1 MKKYR
6 SFILIII
13 LIIIGLCAFSRYSAI
28 EKQKETIKNWK
39 TVKVKRDTMKVI
51 VSTTGTIKAST
62 QINIKSEISG
72 KVISLPH
79 KRGDIVAKGAVIAII
94 DDRQQKQTYLQ
105 SDAAYK
111 SSMAQLEKA
120 ELDRN
125 YQASYSSI
133 SIETKQI
140 ALEKAKLTYNQS
152 VEQLKEAKKLGEA
165 QINQYKAAL
174 EQQQKNL
181 DKTLAGSRKQEI
193 AQKLATMQSKEA
205 DMSYKQTQFE
215 RQKTLYE
222 KYYVARK
229 DVDSAENDYLQ
240 AKAAWETAKQDYNMA
255 VEGSRAE
262 DIAVSR
268 AQLEKAKED
277 LYAQIE
283 QVNNNIADK
292 ERAVETSLKD
302 LKTAQAGV
310 QQEIVNSMQTDIK
323 NATVKDSM
331 ANLIKSEAQ
340 RKQDYDQLSKTQ
352 ISSPVDGIIID
363 RPINVGD
370 VVASQTTSTAGGTT
384 LMTIAD
390 LGEIYAEAN
399 IDESDIGRIRKDQ
412 TVTIK
417 VAAYKEINIEGIIFD
432 LAPQAVQVQ
441 QIPTFNTKIKVLLDK
456 ISEKELPHGK
466 TRYELLY
473 PGMSV
478 DADIFVDT
486 RKDVLQV
493 PVQAVWKKDAKNY
506 VTLVSDKKTLKDVE
520 VTTGISDDVMIEI
533 LTGVSEGDEI
543 KLPD

>member
-1 MKKYR
+1 
-6 SFILIII
+6 
-13 LIIIGLCAFSRYSAI
+13 
-28 EKQKETIKNWK
+28 
-39 TVKVKRDTMKVI
+39 
-51 VSTTGTIKAST
+51 
-62 QINIKSEISG
+62 
-72 KVISLPH
+72 
-79 KRGDIVAKGAVIAII
+79 
-94 DDRQQKQTYLQ
+94 
-105 SDAAYK
+105 
-111 SSMAQLEKA
+111 MAQLEKA

>member
-1 MKKYR
+1 
-6 SFILIII
+6 
-13 LIIIGLCAFSRYSAI
+13 
-28 EKQKETIKNWK
+28 
-39 TVKVKRDTMKVI
+39 
-51 VSTTGTIKAST
+51 
-62 QINIKSEISG
+62 
-72 KVISLPH
+72 
-79 KRGDIVAKGAVIAII
+79 
-94 DDRQQKQTYLQ
+94 
-105 SDAAYK
+105 
-111 SSMAQLEKA
+111 
-120 ELDRN
+120 
-125 YQASYSSI
+125 
-133 SIETKQI
+133 
-140 ALEKAKLTYNQS
+140 
-152 VEQLKEAKKLGEA
+152 
-165 QINQYKAAL
+165 
-174 EQQQKNL
+174 
-181 DKTLAGSRKQEI
+181 
-193 AQKLATMQSKEA
+193 
-205 DMSYKQTQFE
+205 
-215 RQKTLYE
+215 
-222 KYYVARK
+222 
-229 DVDSAENDYLQ
+229 
-240 AKAAWETAKQDYNMA
+240 
-255 VEGSRAE
+255 
-262 DIAVSR
+262 
-268 AQLEKAKED
+268 
-277 LYAQIE
+277 

-292 ERAVETSLKD
+292 ERSVDTSLKD

-331 ANLIKSEAQ
+331 ANLTKSEAQ

-456 ISEKELPHGK
+456 ISEKELPQGK

-533 LTGVSEGDEI
+533 LTGVSEGNEI